1 MIGFNGT
8 YLPAATHHGMRITA
22 AALGGQWV
30 IGGKWLTHATQQA
43 ILAAFGSA
51 EGMVVISKTNDY
63 LNAIAATDHARA
75 QQLADFIQEDP
86 LLVCSLVETSKT
98 RWLVGDGK
106 AYVDSGIIGNQ
117 NLTAKAR
124 AKMLNK
130 TSVST
135 YQCVFGSRVT
145 DKQQAVNVAFI
156 YPSGYYT
163 EFGDVSQD
171 SITGVGVDVITDFE
185 ISKEGAWINGTKV
198 MNGTNNVFTT
208 PTEIALFSRH
218 DQGALNARPL
228 NGAISYV
235 EFGGDTQAHF
245 IPMQRTDGTCGML
258 DIVSGT
264 FYPNANTQGQFTIQL
279 TDKA

>member
-1 MIGFNGT
+1 MITHNGK
-8 YLPAATHHGMRITA
+8 YLVAATHHGMPIYA
-22 AALGGQWV
+22 ATMGGKMV
-30 IGGKWLTHATQQA
+30 IGDWLLPLTQQA
-43 ILAAFGSA
+43 IVAAFGA
-51 EGMVVISKTNDY
+51 EGTEVIRKTNDY
-63 LNAIAATDHARA
+63 LNRIATTDP
-75 QQLADFIQEDP
+75 QLALLLAGFINEDP

-106 AYVDSGIIGNQ
+106 AYCNSGIIGNQ
-117 NLTAKAR
+117 NITIKAR

-135 YQCVFGSRVT
+135 YQCVFGSRTANNNREV
-145 DKQQAVNVAFI
+145 DVAFI
-156 YPSGYYT
+156 YPSGYFT
-163 EFGDVSQD
+163 GFGNTSQD
-171 SITGVGVDVITDFE
+171 YIAGGGVDVITDFE
-185 ISKEGAWINGTKV
+185 LSKEGAWINGTKV

-245 IPMQRTDGTCGML
+245 VPCYTKAQGSGML
-258 DIVSGT
+258 DIISGT
-264 FYPNANTQGQFTIQL
+264 FYPNANTRGSFTIAI
-279 TDKA
+279 TDK